1 MWKTGH
7 ELWSQVALVSAYF
20 AADYLSLPCC
30 FSLPSP
36 GFFTLVNWV
45 RAEAPLVDQASSCL
59 SSDPHATP
67 RSCAFM
73 IVPFC
78 RGGNRLR
85 GVRELAWSPRA
96 GNGWTGL
103 QSLVCWNL
111 FFVIPAHLPCTN
123 TDLLWLSAWLPGS
136 LIKRTSHCVHSSSLQ
151 HY

>member
-1 MWKTGH
+1 MPVWKTGH

-85 GVRELAWSPRA
+85 GNLHGVPEL
-96 GNGWTGL
+96 GMVGL
-103 QSLVCWNL
+103 GFNPWCVGTSFLLFQPTSLVQIQIC
-111 FFVIPAHLPCTN
+111 CGC
-123 TDLLWLSAWLPGS
+123 LPGC
-136 LIKRTSHCVHSSSLQ
+136 LAV
-151 HY
+151 